1 MPIPQTGTDKM
12 TKQNGANYSAVNVG
26 KFEELD
32 QYQLKHPRMDRTVKG
47 KVFLREQLGL
57 TAMQI
62 SYGKMGPGRS
72 VPFYHQHKENEE
84 LYLFIKGTG
93 QMQIDGDVVD
103 VTEGSAV
110 RIATSGT
117 RTLRNTSSTEDLCY
131 IVLQAKENS
140 LHQDTF
146 DDSIPIEQPVVWKD

>member
-12 TKQNGANYSAVNVG
+12 VRKCGKNYSAVNVG
-26 KFEELD
+26 AFEDLD

-47 KVFLREQLGL
+47 KVFLREHLGL

-62 SYGKMGPGRS
+62 SYGKIRPGRS

-84 LYLFIKGTG
+84 LYLFIKGSG
-93 QMQIDGDVVD
+93 QMQIDGEIIDVC
-103 VTEGSAV
+103 EGSAV
-110 RIATSGT
+110 RIATGGS
-117 RTLRNTSSTEDLCY
+117 RTLRNNSSEELCY

-146 DDSIPIEQPVVWKD
+146 DDGIPSDQSVTWPE